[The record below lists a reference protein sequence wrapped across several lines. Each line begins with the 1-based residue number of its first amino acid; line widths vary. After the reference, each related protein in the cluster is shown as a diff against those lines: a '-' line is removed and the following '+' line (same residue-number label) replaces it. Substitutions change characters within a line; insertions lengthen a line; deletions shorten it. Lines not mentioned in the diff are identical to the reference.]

1 MNSVNAKIRLT
12 LLIITVSVFMW
23 HPLTPVFGASV
34 NVPTDGAIKSN
45 ADPLV
50 TNIWIDIPLLQ
61 VLRDISMETGVSI
74 IPCPHI
80 LDPLILLDAS
90 AGKPLRDCLQ
100 ELLSGRGFFVHE
112 KGGNKGYIIF
122 CGSST
127 CPSLIGIAEIHRVEL
142 KYISAKHLRTSLP
155 RSLQQHISTG
165 ERENEVLLYTLPEI
179 SQHIMEIVAKLDVPR
194 QQIVLEVLVIE
205 IWEEESE
212 EFGLDW
218 EYSDNHNSFSMDEGL
233 GFFTGLARYTSI
245 PQGQLINLVFTLR
258 ALVKEEKAT
267 IRSRPSV
274 ATLNGEEAV
283 IDVSLEEYFSIVTDL
298 YGSPDRLRTDL
309 AIIKS
314 GVSLKIKPHLGND
327 GDITVDVTTE
337 VSDVAARQNQI
348 EGNTAGNLPI
358 IRRRMAKT
366 RVRVKDGDAIVI
378 GGLVETQQRL
388 LDKSVPVLSSIPLL
402 GALFKAKEDTTINK
416 EVLIFITPRL
426 INQGQNAFLDRH
438 NTIGGKKELNQMRK
452 ESAHIKDLLDIELTK
467 ATGNIK

>member
-1 MNSVNAKIRLT
+1 MNCVNAKIRLT

-23 HPLTPVFGASV
+23 RSLTPVFGASV

-45 ADPLV
+45 ADLLV
-50 TNIWIDIPLLQ
+50 SNIWIDVPLLQ
-61 VLRDISMETGVSI
+61 VLRDISMDTGVSI

-100 ELLSGRGFFVHE
+100 DMLSGRGFFVHE
-112 KGGNKGYIIF
+112 KGNKGYIIF

-127 CPSLIGIAEIHRVEL
+127 CPTLTGIAEARRVEL

-155 RSLQQHISTG
+155 KSLQEHISTG

-205 IWEEESE
+205 IWEEASE

-218 EYSDNHNSFSMDEGL
+218 EYSDNHNSFSMQEGL

-245 PQGQLINLVFTLR
+245 PQGQLMNLAFTLR
-258 ALVKEEKAT
+258 ALIKEEKAT

-274 ATLNGEEAV
+274 ATLDGEEAV
-283 IDVSLEEYFSIVTDL
+283 IDVSLEEYFSIITDL
-298 YGSPDRLRTDL
+298 YGAPGRVRTDL
-309 AIIKS
+309 QIIKS

-327 GDITVDVTTE
+327 GDITVDITTE

-388 LDKSVPVLSSIPLL
+388 LDKSVPILSSIPLI
-402 GALFKAKEDTTINK
+402 GALFKAKENTTINK

-438 NTIGGKKELNQMRK
+438 NTIGGKKELDQMRK
-452 ESAHIKDLLDIELTK
+452 ESARFKDLLDTEFTK
-467 ATGNIK
+467 AKGDIK